1 MLFFFSVIH
10 TYIYIIFQILFSYR
24 LLEEICI
31 FNSTLCTHL
40 LIDIIRH
47 KYRSFSQESYSL
59 PRPKW
64 FFTSKQISAVGNQVT
79 ASFLPSALSTR
90 GISGL
95 KEMPLT

>member
-1 MLFFFSVIH
+1 MLFFFSSY
-10 TYIYIIFQILFSYR
+10 TYIHIYVIFQILFPCR
-24 LLEEICI
+24 LIEEIWI
-31 FNSTLCTHL
+31 FNSTRVHTLTN
-40 LIDIIRH
+40 RH

-79 ASFLPSALSTR
+79 AIFLPSALSTR